1 MKKNKI
7 KILLVDDEPDILEIL
22 SFNLSNEGYQIFTAE
37 NGKEG
42 LELAAQH
49 LPHLI
54 ILDVMMP
61 VMDGIETCERLRMNK
76 RFENT
81 VILFLSAR
89 GEDYSQVAAFES
101 GADDYVTKPIKPRI
115 FNSKVKAMLRR
126 FLKDDVG
133 DSLVLGDI
141 EINVEEYKVIQKGN
155 EITLPRKEFE
165 LLYLLASK
173 PGKVFKRL
181 KIMESVWGS
190 DVVVGDRTIDV
201 HIRKLRE
208 KLGDDYFKTVKG
220 VGYKFV
226 NAKE

>member
-1 MKKNKI
+1 MKKSKI

-42 LELAAQH
+42 LELADQH

-61 VMDGIETCERLRMNK
+61 VMDGIETC
-76 RFENT
+76 
-81 VILFLSAR
+81 
-89 GEDYSQVAAFES
+89 AFES

-133 DSLVLGDI
+133 DSLVHGDM
-141 EINVEEYKVIQKGN
+141 EINVEEYKVIQKGD

>member
-1 MKKNKI
+1 
-7 KILLVDDEPDILEIL
+7 
-22 SFNLSNEGYQIFTAE
+22 
-37 NGKEG
+37 
-42 LELAAQH
+42 
-49 LPHLI
+49 
-54 ILDVMMP
+54 
-61 VMDGIETCERLRMNK
+61 
-76 RFENT
+76 
-81 VILFLSAR
+81 
-89 GEDYSQVAAFES
+89 
-101 GADDYVTKPIKPRI
+101 
-115 FNSKVKAMLRR
+115 MLRR
-126 FLKDDVG
+126 FLKDDGG
-133 DSLVLGDI
+133 DSLVLGDM
-141 EINVEEYKVIQKGN
+141 EINVEEYKVIQKGD